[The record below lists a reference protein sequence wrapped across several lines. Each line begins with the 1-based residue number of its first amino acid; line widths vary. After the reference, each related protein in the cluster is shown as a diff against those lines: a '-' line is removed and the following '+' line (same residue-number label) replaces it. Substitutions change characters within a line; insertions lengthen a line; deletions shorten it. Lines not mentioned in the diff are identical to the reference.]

1 MWNFPIINEYTALKI
16 LLYQL
21 GTYQQITFLELKNY
35 TAEDYKEA
43 LRKVYFI
50 QNLMIVI
57 NKLAPCKTK
66 RVKGNS
72 KDWFD
77 GEVLE
82 NTA

>member
-1 MWNFPIINEYTALKI
+1 MT
-16 LLYQL
+16 
-21 GTYQQITFLELKNY
+21 
-35 TAEDYKEA
+35 
-43 LRKVYFI
+43 
-50 QNLMIVI
+50 VI
-57 NKLAPCKTK
+57 KKLAPCKTK